1 MILKWVYLMSN
12 KRVVIT
18 GYGIVSC
25 IGNNKREVL
34 TSLKEV
40 KSGISYCK
48 EYEEMGMR
56 SHVHGKPTVNIEE
69 NVDRK
74 ILRFMGEGAA
84 YNYIAMREAIEHSG
98 LDESLVSNIN
108 TGIVMGQGG
117 PSTYQLQQAFDIA
130 REKGVKK
137 IGPYMVTRGMASG
150 NSATLATPFKIKGV
164 NYSISSACSTSLHCI
179 GNAYDLIRHGQQEIV
194 FAGGGEETHWTMS
207 ILFDAMGAL
216 SSKYNDTPQIASR
229 AYDADRDGFV
239 IGGGAGVVVVESLD
253 SAKSRGA
260 NIIAEIQGFGQTSDG
275 YDMVQPSGEGAV
287 RCMNMAT
294 QGRTVDYINAHGT
307 STPAGDMIEL
317 KGIREV
323 FGDNV
328 PPISSTKSLT
338 GHSLGATGVQE
349 AVYSL
354 LMMENNFM
362 VESAN
367 ISTLDEHAEGMNIL
381 RENKND
387 VTINSILSNSFGF
400 GGTNASIYITSFN
413 D

>member
-1 MILKWVYLMSN
+1 MSN
-12 KRVVIT
+12 KRVVVT

-25 IGNNKREVL
+25 IGDNKKEVL
-34 TSLKEV
+34 QSLRDV
-40 KSGISYCK
+40 KSGISHCK
-48 EYEEMGMR
+48 EYEELGMR
-56 SHVHGKPTVNIEE
+56 SHVHGKPKINIEE

-84 YNYIAMREAIEHSG
+84 YNYIAMKEAIEHSG
-98 LDESLVSNIN
+98 LDEELISNVN
-108 TGIVMGQGG
+108 TGLVMGSGG

-137 IGPYMVTRGMASG
+137 IGPYMVTRTMASG

-216 SSKYNDTPQIASR
+216 SSKYNETPEVASR
-229 AYDADRDGFV
+229 AYDSSRDGFV
-239 IGGGAGVVVVESLD
+239 IGGGAGVLVVESLD
-253 SAKSRGA
+253 SAKARGA
-260 NIIAEIQGFGQTSDG
+260 NIVAEIQGFGQTSDG

-287 RCMNMAT
+287 RCMQMAT
-294 QGRTVDYINAHGT
+294 QGRPVDYINAHGT
-307 STPAGDMIEL
+307 STPVGDMIEL
-317 KGIREV
+317 QGIKEV

-328 PPISSTKSLT
+328 PPTSSTKSLT

-354 LMMENNFM
+354 LMMENDFM

-367 ISTLDEHAEGMNIL
+367 ITNLDEKAEGMNIL
-381 RENKND
+381 LENKND
-387 VTINSILSNSFGF
+387 IKINSILSNSFGF
-400 GGTNASIYITSFN
+400 GGTNASIYLTSFN
-413 D
+413 E

>member
-1 MILKWVYLMSN
+1 MSN
-12 KRVVIT
+12 KRVVVT

-25 IGNNKREVL
+25 IGDNKKEVL
-34 TSLKEV
+34 QSLRDV
-40 KSGISYCK
+40 KSGISHCK
-48 EYEEMGMR
+48 EYEELGMR
-56 SHVHGKPTVNIEE
+56 SHVHGKPKINIEE

-84 YNYIAMREAIEHSG
+84 YNYIAMKEAIEHSG
-98 LDESLVSNIN
+98 LDEELISNVN
-108 TGIVMGQGG
+108 TGLVMGSGG
-117 PSTYQLQQAFDIA
+117 PSTYQLQQAFAIA

-137 IGPYMVTRGMASG
+137 IGPYMVTRTMASG

-216 SSKYNDTPQIASR
+216 SSKYNETPEVASR
-229 AYDADRDGFV
+229 AYDSSRDGFV
-239 IGGGAGVVVVESLD
+239 IGGGAGVLVVESLD
-253 SAKSRGA
+253 SAKARGA
-260 NIIAEIQGFGQTSDG
+260 NIVAEIQGFGQTSDG

-287 RCMNMAT
+287 RCMQMAT
-294 QGRTVDYINAHGT
+294 QGRPVDYINAHGT
-307 STPAGDMIEL
+307 STPVGDMIEL
-317 KGIREV
+317 KGIKEV
-323 FGDNV
+323 FGDNI
-328 PPISSTKSLT
+328 PPTSSTKSLT

-354 LMMENNFM
+354 LMMENDFM

-367 ISTLDEHAEGMNIL
+367 ITNLDEKAEGMNIL
-381 RENKND
+381 LENKND
-387 VTINSILSNSFGF
+387 IKINSILSNSFGF
-400 GGTNASIYITSFN
+400 GGTNASIYLTSFN
-413 D
+413 E

>member
-1 MILKWVYLMSN
+1 MSN
-12 KRVVIT
+12 KRVVVT

-25 IGNNKREVL
+25 IGDNKKEVL
-34 TSLKEV
+34 QSLRDV
-40 KSGISYCK
+40 KSGISHCK
-48 EYEEMGMR
+48 EYEELGMR
-56 SHVHGKPTVNIEE
+56 SHVHGKPKINIEE

-84 YNYIAMREAIEHSG
+84 YNYIAMKEAIEHSG
-98 LDESLVSNIN
+98 LDEELISNVN
-108 TGIVMGQGG
+108 TGLVMGSGG

-137 IGPYMVTRGMASG
+137 IGPYMVTRTMASG

-216 SSKYNDTPQIASR
+216 SSKYNETPEVASR
-229 AYDADRDGFV
+229 AYDSSRDGFV
-239 IGGGAGVVVVESLD
+239 IGGGAGVLVVESLD
-253 SAKSRGA
+253 SANARGA
-260 NIIAEIQGFGQTSDG
+260 NIVAEIQGFGQTSDG

-287 RCMNMAT
+287 RCMQMAT
-294 QGRTVDYINAHGT
+294 QGRPVDYINAHGT
-307 STPAGDMIEL
+307 STPVGDMIEL
-317 KGIREV
+317 QGIKEV
-323 FGDNV
+323 FGDKV
-328 PPISSTKSLT
+328 PPTSSTKSLT

-354 LMMENNFM
+354 LMMENDFM

-367 ISTLDEHAEGMNIL
+367 ITNLDEKAEGMNIL
-381 RENKND
+381 LENKND
-387 VTINSILSNSFGF
+387 IKINSILSNSFGF
-400 GGTNASIYITSFN
+400 GGTNASIYLTSFN
-413 D
+413 E

>member
-1 MILKWVYLMSN
+1 MSN
-12 KRVVIT
+12 KRVVVT

-25 IGNNKREVL
+25 IGDNKKEVL
-34 TSLKEV
+34 QSLRDV
-40 KSGISYCK
+40 KSGISHCK
-48 EYEEMGMR
+48 EYEELGMR
-56 SHVHGKPTVNIEE
+56 SHVHGKPKINIEE

-84 YNYIAMREAIEHSG
+84 YNYIAMKEAIEHSG
-98 LDESLVSNIN
+98 LDEGLISNIN
-108 TGIVMGQGG
+108 TGLVMGSGG

-137 IGPYMVTRGMASG
+137 IGPYMVTRTMASG

-216 SSKYNDTPQIASR
+216 SSKYNETPEVASR
-229 AYDADRDGFV
+229 AYDSSRDGFV
-239 IGGGAGVVVVESLD
+239 IGGGAGVLVVESLD
-253 SAKSRGA
+253 SAKARGA
-260 NIIAEIQGFGQTSDG
+260 NIVAEIQGFGQTSDG

-287 RCMNMAT
+287 RCMQMAT
-294 QGRTVDYINAHGT
+294 QGRPVDYINAHGT
-307 STPAGDMIEL
+307 STPVGDMIEL
-317 KGIREV
+317 KGIKEV
-323 FGDNV
+323 FGDKI
-328 PPISSTKSLT
+328 PPTSSTKSLT

-354 LMMENNFM
+354 LMMENDFM

-367 ISTLDEHAEGMNIL
+367 ITNLDEKAEGMNIL
-381 RENKND
+381 LENKND
-387 VTINSILSNSFGF
+387 IKINSILSNSFGF
-400 GGTNASIYITSFN
+400 GGTNASIYLTSFN
-413 D
+413 E

>member
-1 MILKWVYLMSN
+1 MSN
-12 KRVVIT
+12 KRVVVT

-25 IGNNKREVL
+25 IGDNKKEVL
-34 TSLKEV
+34 QSLRDV
-40 KSGISYCK
+40 KSGISHCK
-48 EYEEMGMR
+48 EYEELGMR
-56 SHVHGKPTVNIEE
+56 SHVHGKPKINIEE

-84 YNYIAMREAIEHSG
+84 FNYIAMKEAIEHSG
-98 LDESLVSNIN
+98 LDEELISNVN
-108 TGIVMGQGG
+108 TGLVMGSGG

-137 IGPYMVTRGMASG
+137 IGPYMVTRTMASG

-216 SSKYNDTPQIASR
+216 SSKYNETPEVASR
-229 AYDADRDGFV
+229 AYDSSRDGFV
-239 IGGGAGVVVVESLD
+239 IGGGAGVLVVESLD
-253 SAKSRGA
+253 SAKARGA
-260 NIIAEIQGFGQTSDG
+260 NIVAEIQGFGQTSDG

-287 RCMNMAT
+287 RCMQMAT
-294 QGRTVDYINAHGT
+294 QGRPVDYINAHGT
-307 STPAGDMIEL
+307 STPVGDMIEL
-317 KGIREV
+317 QGIKEV
-323 FGDNV
+323 FGDKV
-328 PPISSTKSLT
+328 PPTSSTKSLT

-354 LMMENNFM
+354 LMMENDFM

-367 ISTLDEHAEGMNIL
+367 ITNLDEKADGMNIL
-381 RENKND
+381 LENKND
-387 VTINSILSNSFGF
+387 IKINSILSNSFGF
-400 GGTNASIYITSFN
+400 GGTNASIYLTSFN
-413 D
+413 E

>member
-1 MILKWVYLMSN
+1 MSN
-12 KRVVIT
+12 KRVVVT

-25 IGNNKREVL
+25 IGDNKKEVL
-34 TSLKEV
+34 QSLRDV
-40 KSGISYCK
+40 RSGISHCK
-48 EYEEMGMR
+48 EYEELGMR
-56 SHVHGKPTVNIEE
+56 SHVHGKPKINIEE

-84 YNYIAMREAIEHSG
+84 YNYIAMKEAIEHSG
-98 LDESLVSNIN
+98 LDEGLISNVN
-108 TGIVMGQGG
+108 TGLVMGSGG

-137 IGPYMVTRGMASG
+137 IGPYMVTRTMASG

-216 SSKYNDTPQIASR
+216 SSKYNETPEVASR
-229 AYDADRDGFV
+229 AYDSLRDGFV
-239 IGGGAGVVVVESLD
+239 IGGGAGVLVVESLD
-253 SAKSRGA
+253 SAKARGA
-260 NIIAEIQGFGQTSDG
+260 NIVAEIQGFGQTSDG

-287 RCMNMAT
+287 RCMKMAT
-294 QGRTVDYINAHGT
+294 QGRPVDYINAHGT
-307 STPAGDMIEL
+307 STPVGDMIEL
-317 KGIREV
+317 QGIKEV
-323 FGDNV
+323 FGDNI
-328 PPISSTKSLT
+328 PPTSSTKSLT

-354 LMMENNFM
+354 LMMENDFI

-367 ISTLDEHAEGMNIL
+367 ITNLDEKAEGMNIL
-381 RENKND
+381 LENKND
-387 VTINSILSNSFGF
+387 IKINSILSNSFGF
-400 GGTNASIYITSFN
+400 GGTNASIYLTSFN
-413 D
+413 E

>member
-1 MILKWVYLMSN
+1 M
-12 KRVVIT
+12 
-18 GYGIVSC
+18 
-25 IGNNKREVL
+25 
-34 TSLKEV
+34 
-40 KSGISYCK
+40 KSGISHCK
-48 EYEEMGMR
+48 EYEELGMR
-56 SHVHGKPTVNIEE
+56 SHVHGKPKINIEE

-84 YNYIAMREAIEHSG
+84 YNYIAMKEAIEHSG
-98 LDESLVSNIN
+98 LDEELISNVN
-108 TGIVMGQGG
+108 TGLVMGSGG

-137 IGPYMVTRGMASG
+137 IGPYMVTRTMASG

-216 SSKYNDTPQIASR
+216 SSKYNETPEVASR
-229 AYDADRDGFV
+229 AYDSSRDGFV
-239 IGGGAGVVVVESLD
+239 IGGGAGVLVVESLD
-253 SAKSRGA
+253 SAKARGA
-260 NIIAEIQGFGQTSDG
+260 NIVAEIQGFGQTSDG

-287 RCMNMAT
+287 RCMQMAT
-294 QGRTVDYINAHGT
+294 QGRPVDYINAHGT
-307 STPAGDMIEL
+307 STPVGDMIEL
-317 KGIREV
+317 KGIKEV
-323 FGDNV
+323 FGDKI
-328 PPISSTKSLT
+328 PPTSSTKSLT

-354 LMMENNFM
+354 LMMENDFM

-367 ISTLDEHAEGMNIL
+367 ITNLDEKAEGMNIL
-381 RENKND
+381 LENKND
-387 VTINSILSNSFGF
+387 IKINSILSNSFGF
-400 GGTNASIYITSFN
+400 GGTNASIYLTSFN
-413 D
+413 E

>member
-1 MILKWVYLMSN
+1 MSN
-12 KRVVIT
+12 KRVVVT

-25 IGNNKREVL
+25 IGDNKKEVL
-34 TSLKEV
+34 QSLRDV
-40 KSGISYCK
+40 KSGISHCK
-48 EYEEMGMR
+48 EYEELGMR
-56 SHVHGKPTVNIEE
+56 SHVHGKPKINIEE

-84 YNYIAMREAIEHSG
+84 YNYIAMKEAIEHSG
-98 LDESLVSNIN
+98 LDEALISNVN
-108 TGIVMGQGG
+108 TGLVMGSGG

-137 IGPYMVTRGMASG
+137 IGPYMVTRTMASG

-216 SSKYNDTPQIASR
+216 SSKYNETPEVASR
-229 AYDADRDGFV
+229 AYDSSRDGFV
-239 IGGGAGVVVVESLD
+239 IGGGAGVLVVESLD
-253 SAKSRGA
+253 SAKARGA
-260 NIIAEIQGFGQTSDG
+260 NIVAEIQGFGQTSDG

-287 RCMNMAT
+287 RCMQMAT
-294 QGRTVDYINAHGT
+294 QGRPVDYINAHGT
-307 STPAGDMIEL
+307 STPVGDMIEL
-317 KGIREV
+317 QGIKEV
-323 FGDNV
+323 FGDSI
-328 PPISSTKSLT
+328 PPTSSTKSLT

-354 LMMENNFM
+354 LMMENDFM

-367 ISTLDEHAEGMNIL
+367 ITNLDEKAEGMNIL
-381 RENKND
+381 LENKND
-387 VTINSILSNSFGF
+387 IKINSILSNSFGF
-400 GGTNASIYITSFN
+400 GGTNASIYLTSFN
-413 D
+413 E

>member
-1 MILKWVYLMSN
+1 MSN
-12 KRVVIT
+12 KRVVVT

-25 IGNNKREVL
+25 IGDNKKEVL
-34 TSLKEV
+34 QSLRDV
-40 KSGISYCK
+40 KSGISHCK
-48 EYEEMGMR
+48 EYEELGMR
-56 SHVHGKPTVNIEE
+56 SHVHGKPKINIEE

-84 YNYIAMREAIEHSG
+84 YNYIAMKEAIEHSG
-98 LDESLVSNIN
+98 LDEELISNVN
-108 TGIVMGQGG
+108 TGLVMGSGG
-117 PSTYQLQQAFDIA
+117 PSTFQLQQAFDIA

-137 IGPYMVTRGMASG
+137 IGPYMVTRTMASG

-216 SSKYNDTPQIASR
+216 SSKYNATPEVASR
-229 AYDADRDGFV
+229 AYDSSRDGFV
-239 IGGGAGVVVVESLD
+239 IGGGAGVLVVESLD
-253 SAKSRGA
+253 SAKARGA
-260 NIIAEIQGFGQTSDG
+260 NIVAEIQGFGQTSDG

-287 RCMNMAT
+287 RCMQMAT
-294 QGRTVDYINAHGT
+294 QGRPVDYINAHGT
-307 STPAGDMIEL
+307 STPVGDMIEL
-317 KGIREV
+317 QGIKEV
-323 FGDNV
+323 FGDKI
-328 PPISSTKSLT
+328 PPTSSTKSLT

-354 LMMENNFM
+354 LMMENDFM

-367 ISTLDEHAEGMNIL
+367 ITNLDEKAEGMNIL
-381 RENKND
+381 LENKND
-387 VTINSILSNSFGF
+387 IKINSILSNSFGF
-400 GGTNASIYITSFN
+400 GGTNASIYLTSFN
-413 D
+413 E

>member
-1 MILKWVYLMSN
+1 MSN
-12 KRVVIT
+12 KRVVVT

-25 IGNNKREVL
+25 IGDNKKEVL
-34 TSLKEV
+34 QSLRGV
-40 KSGISYCK
+40 KSGISHCK
-48 EYEEMGMR
+48 EYEELGMR
-56 SHVHGKPTVNIEE
+56 SHVHGKPKINIEE

-84 YNYIAMREAIEHSG
+84 YNYIAMKEAIEHSG
-98 LDESLVSNIN
+98 LDEELISNVN
-108 TGIVMGQGG
+108 TGLVMGSGG

-137 IGPYMVTRGMASG
+137 IGPYMVTRTMASG

-216 SSKYNDTPQIASR
+216 SSKYNETPEVASR
-229 AYDADRDGFV
+229 AYDSSRDGFV
-239 IGGGAGVVVVESLD
+239 IGGGAGVLVVESLN
-253 SAKSRGA
+253 SARARGA

-287 RCMNMAT
+287 RCMQMAT
-294 QGRTVDYINAHGT
+294 QGRPVDYINAHGT
-307 STPAGDMIEL
+307 STPVGDMIEL
-317 KGIREV
+317 KGIKEV
-323 FGDNV
+323 FGDNI
-328 PPISSTKSLT
+328 PPTSSTKSLT

-354 LMMENNFM
+354 LMMENDFM

-367 ISTLDEHAEGMNIL
+367 ITNLDENAEGMNIL
-381 RENKND
+381 LENKND
-387 VTINSILSNSFGF
+387 IKINSILSNSFGF
-400 GGTNASIYITSFN
+400 GGTNASIYLTSFN
-413 D
+413 E

>member
-1 MILKWVYLMSN
+1 MSN
-12 KRVVIT
+12 KRVVLT

-25 IGNNKREVL
+25 IGDNKKEVL
-34 TSLKEV
+34 QSLKDV
-40 KSGISYCK
+40 KSGISHCK
-48 EYEEMGMR
+48 EYEELGMR
-56 SHVHGKPTVNIEE
+56 SQLHGKPKINIEE

-84 YNYIAMREAIEHSG
+84 YNYIAMKEAIEHSG
-98 LDESLVSNIN
+98 LDEKLISNVN
-108 TGIVMGQGG
+108 TGLVMGSGG

-137 IGPYMVTRGMASG
+137 IGPYMVTRTMASG

-216 SSKYNDTPQIASR
+216 SSKYNETPEVASR
-229 AYDADRDGFV
+229 AYDSSRDGFV
-239 IGGGAGVVVVESLD
+239 IGGGAGVLVVESLD
-253 SAKSRGA
+253 SAKARGA
-260 NIIAEIQGFGQTSDG
+260 NIVAEIQGFGQTSDG

-287 RCMNMAT
+287 RCMQMAT
-294 QGRTVDYINAHGT
+294 QGRPVDYINAHGT
-307 STPAGDMIEL
+307 STPVGDMIEL
-317 KGIREV
+317 QGIKEV
-323 FGDNV
+323 FGDNI
-328 PPISSTKSLT
+328 PPTSSTKSLT

-349 AVYSL
+349 AIYSL
-354 LMMENNFM
+354 LMMENDFM

-367 ISTLDEHAEGMNIL
+367 ITNLDEKAEGMNIL
-381 RENKND
+381 LENKND
-387 VTINSILSNSFGF
+387 IKINSILSNSFGF
-400 GGTNASIYITSFN
+400 GGTNASIYLTSFN
-413 D
+413 E

>member
-1 MILKWVYLMSN
+1 MSN

-25 IGNNKREVL
+25 IGDNKKEVL
-34 TSLKEV
+34 QSLKDV
-40 KSGISYCK
+40 KSGISHCE
-48 EYEEMGMR
+48 EYEELGMR
-56 SHVHGKPTVNIEE
+56 SHVHGKPKINIEE

-84 YNYIAMREAIEHSG
+84 YNYIAMKEAIEHSG
-98 LDESLVSNIN
+98 LDETLISNVN
-108 TGIVMGQGG
+108 TGLVMGSGG
-117 PSTYQLQQAFDIA
+117 PSTFQLQQAFDIA

-137 IGPYMVTRGMASG
+137 IGPYMVTRTMASG

-216 SSKYNDTPQIASR
+216 SSKYNETPEVASR
-229 AYDADRDGFV
+229 AYDSSRDGFV
-239 IGGGAGVVVVESLD
+239 IGGGAGVLVVESLD
-253 SAKSRGA
+253 SAKTRGA
-260 NIIAEIQGFGQTSDG
+260 NIVAEIQGFGQTSDG

-287 RCMNMAT
+287 RCMQMAT
-294 QGRTVDYINAHGT
+294 QGRPVDYINAHGT
-307 STPAGDMIEL
+307 STPVGDMIEL
-317 KGIREV
+317 QGIKEV
-323 FGDNV
+323 FGDKV
-328 PPISSTKSLT
+328 PPTSSTKSLT

-354 LMMENNFM
+354 LMMENDFM

-367 ISTLDEHAEGMNIL
+367 ITNLDEKAEGMNIL
-381 RENKND
+381 LENKND
-387 VTINSILSNSFGF
+387 IKINSILSNSFGF
-400 GGTNASIYITSFN
+400 GGTNASIYLTSFN
-413 D
+413 E

>member
-1 MILKWVYLMSN
+1 MSN
-12 KRVVIT
+12 KRVVVT

-25 IGNNKREVL
+25 IGDNKKEVL
-34 TSLKEV
+34 QSLRDV
-40 KSGISYCK
+40 KSGISHCK
-48 EYEEMGMR
+48 EYEELGMR
-56 SHVHGKPTVNIEE
+56 SHVHGKPKIRIEE

-84 YNYIAMREAIEHSG
+84 YNYIAMKEAIEHSG
-98 LDESLVSNIN
+98 LDEGLISNVN
-108 TGIVMGQGG
+108 TGLVMGSGG

-137 IGPYMVTRGMASG
+137 IGPYMVTRTMASG

-216 SSKYNDTPQIASR
+216 SSKYNQTPEVASR
-229 AYDADRDGFV
+229 AYDSSRDGFV
-239 IGGGAGVVVVESLD
+239 IGGGAGVLVVESLD
-253 SAKSRGA
+253 SAKARGA

-287 RCMNMAT
+287 RCMQMAT
-294 QGRTVDYINAHGT
+294 QGRPVDYINAHGT
-307 STPAGDMIEL
+307 STPVGDMIEL
-317 KGIREV
+317 KGIKEV
-323 FGDNV
+323 FGDNI
-328 PPISSTKSLT
+328 PPTSSTKSLT

-354 LMMENNFM
+354 LMMENDFM

-367 ISTLDEHAEGMNIL
+367 ITNLDEKAEGMNIL
-381 RENKND
+381 LENKND
-387 VTINSILSNSFGF
+387 IKINSILSNSFGF
-400 GGTNASIYITSFN
+400 GGTNASIYLTSFN
-413 D
+413 E

>member
-1 MILKWVYLMSN
+1 MSN
-12 KRVVIT
+12 KRVVVT

-25 IGNNKREVL
+25 IGDNKKEVL
-34 TSLKEV
+34 QSLRDV
-40 KSGISYCK
+40 KSGISHCK
-48 EYEEMGMR
+48 EYEELGMR
-56 SHVHGKPTVNIEE
+56 SHVHGKPKINIEE

-84 YNYIAMREAIEHSG
+84 YNYIAMKEAIEHSG
-98 LDESLVSNIN
+98 LDEELISNVN
-108 TGIVMGQGG
+108 TGLVMGSGG

-137 IGPYMVTRGMASG
+137 IGPYMVTRTMASG

-216 SSKYNDTPQIASR
+216 SSKYNKTPEVASR
-229 AYDADRDGFV
+229 AYDSSRDGFV
-239 IGGGAGVVVVESLD
+239 IGGGAGVLVVESLD
-253 SAKSRGA
+253 SAKARGA
-260 NIIAEIQGFGQTSDG
+260 NIVAEIQGFGQTSDG

-287 RCMNMAT
+287 RCMQMAT
-294 QGRTVDYINAHGT
+294 QGRPVDYINAHGT
-307 STPAGDMIEL
+307 STPVGDMIEL
-317 KGIREV
+317 QGIKEV
-323 FGDNV
+323 FGDNI
-328 PPISSTKSLT
+328 PPTSSTKSLT

-354 LMMENNFM
+354 LMMENDFM

-367 ISTLDEHAEGMNIL
+367 ITNLDEKAEGMNIL
-381 RENKND
+381 LENKND
-387 VTINSILSNSFGF
+387 IKINSILSNSFGF
-400 GGTNASIYITSFN
+400 GGTNASIYLTSFN
-413 D
+413 E

>member
-1 MILKWVYLMSN
+1 MSN
-12 KRVVIT
+12 KRVVVT

-25 IGNNKREVL
+25 IGDNKKEVL
-34 TSLKEV
+34 QSLRDV
-40 KSGISYCK
+40 KSGISHCK
-48 EYEEMGMR
+48 EYEELGMR
-56 SHVHGKPTVNIEE
+56 SHIHGKPKINIEE

-84 YNYIAMREAIEHSG
+84 YNYIAMKEAIEHSG
-98 LDESLVSNIN
+98 LNEELISNVN
-108 TGIVMGQGG
+108 TGLVMGSGG

-137 IGPYMVTRGMASG
+137 IGPYMVTRTMASG

-216 SSKYNDTPQIASR
+216 SSKYNETPEVASR
-229 AYDADRDGFV
+229 AYDSSRDGFV
-239 IGGGAGVVVVESLD
+239 IGGGAGVLVVESLD
-253 SAKSRGA
+253 SAKARGA
-260 NIIAEIQGFGQTSDG
+260 NIVAEIQGFGQTSDG

-287 RCMNMAT
+287 RCMQMAT
-294 QGRTVDYINAHGT
+294 QGRPVDYINAHGT
-307 STPAGDMIEL
+307 STPVGDMIEL
-317 KGIREV
+317 QGIKEV
-323 FGDNV
+323 FGNNI
-328 PPISSTKSLT
+328 PPTSSTKSLT

-354 LMMENNFM
+354 LMMENDFM

-367 ISTLDEHAEGMNIL
+367 ITNLDEKAEGMNIL
-381 RENKND
+381 LENKND
-387 VTINSILSNSFGF
+387 IKINSVLSNSFGF
-400 GGTNASIYITSFN
+400 GGTNASIYLTSFN
-413 D
+413 E

>member
-1 MILKWVYLMSN
+1 MRK
-12 KRVVIT
+12 VVVT
-18 GYGIVSC
+18 GLGIISP
-25 IGNNKREVL
+25 IGNNATEV
-34 TSLKEV
+34 TQSLKET
-40 KSGISYCK
+40 KSGISFDQSHK
-48 EYEEMGMR
+48 DMGFR
-56 SHVHGKPTVNIEE
+56 SHVSGQIKINLQEAI
-69 NVDRK
+69 DRK
-74 ILRFMGEGAA
+74 HLRFMGDGAS
-84 YNYIAMREAIEHSG
+84 YNYLAMLEALEDSG
-98 LDESLVSNIN
+98 LEEDLISNPM
-108 TGIVMGQGG
+108 TGLIMGSGG
-117 PSTYQLQQAFDIA
+117 PSTKNLLRAFDIT
-130 REKGVKK
+130 RESGPKK
-137 IGPYMVTRGMASG
+137 IGPTSVPKVMCST
-150 NSATLATPFKIKGV
+150 NSATLSTFFKIKGV

-216 SSKYNDTPQIASR
+216 SSKYNDSPAKASR
-229 AYDADRDGFV
+229 AYDSDRDGFV
-239 IGGGAGVVVVESLD
+239 IGGGAGVLVVESLD

-260 NIIAEIQGFGQTSDG
+260 NILAEIQGFGQTSDG

-287 RCMNMAT
+287 RCMQMAT
-294 QGRTVDYINAHGT
+294 EGRPVDYINSHGT
-307 STPAGDMIEL
+307 STPVGDMIEL

-328 PPISSTKSLT
+328 PPTSSTKSLT

-367 ISTLDEHAEGMNIL
+367 ISNLDDQAEGMNIL
-381 RENKND
+381 RESKKD
-387 VTINSILSNSFGF
+387 VKINSILSNSFGF
-400 GGTNASIYITSFN
+400 GGTNASIYITRYN

>member
-1 MILKWVYLMSN
+1 MSD
-12 KRVVIT
+12 KRVVVT

-25 IGNNKREVL
+25 IGDNKKEVL
-34 TSLKEV
+34 QSLRDV
-40 KSGISYCK
+40 KSGISHCK
-48 EYEEMGMR
+48 EYEELGMR
-56 SHVHGKPTVNIEE
+56 SHVHGKPKINIEE

-84 YNYIAMREAIEHSG
+84 YNYIAMKEAIEHSG
-98 LDESLVSNIN
+98 LDEGLISNVN
-108 TGIVMGQGG
+108 TGLVMGSGG

-137 IGPYMVTRGMASG
+137 IGPYMVTRTMASG

-216 SSKYNDTPQIASR
+216 SSKYNETPEVASR
-229 AYDADRDGFV
+229 AYDSSRDGFV
-239 IGGGAGVVVVESLD
+239 IGGGAGVLVVESLD
-253 SAKSRGA
+253 SAKARGA

-287 RCMNMAT
+287 RCMQMAT
-294 QGRTVDYINAHGT
+294 QGRPVDYINAHGT
-307 STPAGDMIEL
+307 STPVGDMIEL
-317 KGIREV
+317 KGIKEV
-323 FGDNV
+323 FGDNI
-328 PPISSTKSLT
+328 PPTSSTKSLT

-354 LMMENNFM
+354 LMMENDFM

-367 ISTLDEHAEGMNIL
+367 ITDLDEKAEGMNIL
-381 RENKND
+381 LENQND
-387 VTINSILSNSFGF
+387 IKINSILSNSFGF
-400 GGTNASIYITSFN
+400 GGTNASIYLTSFN
-413 D
+413 E

>member
-1 MILKWVYLMSN
+1 MSN
-12 KRVVIT
+12 KRVVVT

-25 IGNNKREVL
+25 IGDNKKEVL
-34 TSLKEV
+34 QSLRDV
-40 KSGISYCK
+40 KSGISHCK
-48 EYEEMGMR
+48 EYEELGMR
-56 SHVHGKPTVNIEE
+56 SHVHGKPKINIEE

-84 YNYIAMREAIEHSG
+84 YNYIAMKEAIEHSG
-98 LDESLVSNIN
+98 LDEGLISNVN
-108 TGIVMGQGG
+108 TGLVMGSGG

-137 IGPYMVTRGMASG
+137 IGPYMVTRTMASG

-216 SSKYNDTPQIASR
+216 SSKYNETPEVASR
-229 AYDADRDGFV
+229 AYDSSRDGFV
-239 IGGGAGVVVVESLD
+239 IGGGAGVLVVESLD
-253 SAKSRGA
+253 SAKARGA
-260 NIIAEIQGFGQTSDG
+260 NIVAEIQGFGQTSDG

-287 RCMNMAT
+287 RCMQMAT
-294 QGRTVDYINAHGT
+294 QGRPVDYINAHGT
-307 STPAGDMIEL
+307 STPVGDMIEL
-317 KGIREV
+317 QGIKEV
-323 FGDNV
+323 FGDKI
-328 PPISSTKSLT
+328 PPTSSTKSLT

-354 LMMENNFM
+354 LMMENDFM
-362 VESAN
+362 VKSAN
-367 ISTLDEHAEGMNIL
+367 ITNLDEKAEGMNIL
-381 RENKND
+381 LENKND
-387 VTINSILSNSFGF
+387 IKINSILSNSFGF
-400 GGTNASIYITSFN
+400 GGTNASIYLTSFN
-413 D
+413 E

>member
-1 MILKWVYLMSN
+1 MNN
-12 KRVVIT
+12 KRVVVT

-25 IGNNKREVL
+25 IGDNKKEVL
-34 TSLKEV
+34 QSLKDV
-40 KSGISYCK
+40 KSGISHCK
-48 EYEEMGMR
+48 EYEELGMR
-56 SHVHGKPTVNIEE
+56 SHVHGKPKINIEE

-84 YNYIAMREAIEHSG
+84 YNYIAMKEAIEHSG
-98 LDESLVSNIN
+98 LDEGLISNIN
-108 TGIVMGQGG
+108 TGLVMGSGG

-137 IGPYMVTRGMASG
+137 IGPYMVTRTMASG

-179 GNAYDLIRHGQQEIV
+179 GNAYDLIRHGQQKIV

-216 SSKYNDTPQIASR
+216 SSKYNETPEVASR
-229 AYDADRDGFV
+229 AYDSSRDGFV
-239 IGGGAGVVVVESLD
+239 IGGGAGVLVVESLE
-253 SAKSRGA
+253 SAKARGA

-287 RCMNMAT
+287 RCMQMAT
-294 QGRTVDYINAHGT
+294 QGRPVDYINAHGT
-307 STPAGDMIEL
+307 STPVGDMIEL
-317 KGIREV
+317 KGIKEV
-323 FGDNV
+323 FGDNI
-328 PPISSTKSLT
+328 PPTSSTKSLT

-354 LMMENNFM
+354 LMMENDFM

-367 ISTLDEHAEGMNIL
+367 ISDLDEKAEGMNIL
-381 RENKND
+381 LESRND
-387 VTINSILSNSFGF
+387 VKINSILSNSFGF
-400 GGTNASIYITSFN
+400 GGTNASIYLASFN
-413 D
+413 E

>member
-1 MILKWVYLMSN
+1 MSN
-12 KRVVIT
+12 KRVVVT

-25 IGNNKREVL
+25 IGDNKKEVL
-34 TSLKEV
+34 QSLRDV
-40 KSGISYCK
+40 KSGISHCK
-48 EYEEMGMR
+48 EYEELGMR
-56 SHVHGKPTVNIEE
+56 SHVHGKPKINIEE

-84 YNYIAMREAIEHSG
+84 YNYIAMKEAIEHSG
-98 LDESLVSNIN
+98 LDEELISNVN
-108 TGIVMGQGG
+108 TGLVMGSGG

-137 IGPYMVTRGMASG
+137 IGPYMVTRTMASG

-216 SSKYNDTPQIASR
+216 SSKYNETPEVASR
-229 AYDADRDGFV
+229 AYDSSRDGFV
-239 IGGGAGVVVVESLD
+239 IGGGAGVLVVESLD
-253 SAKSRGA
+253 SAKARGA
-260 NIIAEIQGFGQTSDG
+260 NIVAEIQGFGQTSDG

-287 RCMNMAT
+287 RCMQMAT
-294 QGRTVDYINAHGT
+294 QGRPVDYINAHGT
-307 STPAGDMIEL
+307 STPVGDMIEL
-317 KGIREV
+317 QGIKEV
-323 FGDNV
+323 FGDNI
-328 PPISSTKSLT
+328 PPTSSTKSLT

-354 LMMENNFM
+354 LMMENDFM

-367 ISTLDEHAEGMNIL
+367 ITNLDEKAEGMNIL
-381 RENKND
+381 LENKND
-387 VTINSILSNSFGF
+387 IKINSVLSNSFGF
-400 GGTNASIYITSFN
+400 GGTNASIYLTSFN
-413 D
+413 E

>member
-1 MILKWVYLMSN
+1 MSN
-12 KRVVIT
+12 KRVVVT

-25 IGNNKREVL
+25 IGDNKKEVL
-34 TSLKEV
+34 QSLRDV
-40 KSGISYCK
+40 KSGISHCK
-48 EYEEMGMR
+48 EYEELGMR
-56 SHVHGKPTVNIEE
+56 SHVHGKPKINIEE

-84 YNYIAMREAIEHSG
+84 YNYIAMKEAIEHSG
-98 LDESLVSNIN
+98 LDEELISNVN
-108 TGIVMGQGG
+108 TGLVMGSGG

-137 IGPYMVTRGMASG
+137 IGPYMVTRTMASG

-216 SSKYNDTPQIASR
+216 SSKYNETPEVASR
-229 AYDADRDGFV
+229 AYDSSRDGFV
-239 IGGGAGVVVVESLD
+239 IGGGAGVLVVESLD
-253 SAKSRGA
+253 SAKARGA
-260 NIIAEIQGFGQTSDG
+260 NIVAEIQGFGQTSDG

-287 RCMNMAT
+287 RCMQMAT
-294 QGRTVDYINAHGT
+294 QGRPVDYINAHGT
-307 STPAGDMIEL
+307 STPVGDMIEL
-317 KGIREV
+317 QGIKEV
-323 FGDNV
+323 FGDSI
-328 PPISSTKSLT
+328 PPTSSTKSLT

-354 LMMENNFM
+354 LMMENDFM

-367 ISTLDEHAEGMNIL
+367 ITNLDEKAEGMNIL
-381 RENKND
+381 LENKND
-387 VTINSILSNSFGF
+387 IKINSILSNSFGF
-400 GGTNASIYITSFN
+400 GGTNASIYLTSFN
-413 D
+413 E

>member
-1 MILKWVYLMSN
+1 MSN
-12 KRVVIT
+12 KRVVVT

-25 IGNNKREVL
+25 IGDNKKEVL
-34 TSLKEV
+34 QSLRDV
-40 KSGISYCK
+40 KSGISHCK
-48 EYEEMGMR
+48 EYEELGMR
-56 SHVHGKPTVNIEE
+56 SHVHGKPKINIEE

-84 YNYIAMREAIEHSG
+84 YNYIAMKEAIEHSG
-98 LDESLVSNIN
+98 LDEELISNVN
-108 TGIVMGQGG
+108 TGLVMGSGG

-137 IGPYMVTRGMASG
+137 IGPYMVTRTMASG

-216 SSKYNDTPQIASR
+216 SSKYNETPEVASR
-229 AYDADRDGFV
+229 AYDSSRDGFV
-239 IGGGAGVVVVESLD
+239 IGGGAGVLVVESLD
-253 SAKSRGA
+253 SAKARGA
-260 NIIAEIQGFGQTSDG
+260 NIVAEIQGFGQTSDG

-287 RCMNMAT
+287 RCMQMAT
-294 QGRTVDYINAHGT
+294 QGRPVDYINAHGT
-307 STPAGDMIEL
+307 STPVGDMIEL
-317 KGIREV
+317 KGIKEV
-323 FGDNV
+323 FGDKI
-328 PPISSTKSLT
+328 PPTSSTKSLT

-354 LMMENNFM
+354 LMMENDFM

-367 ISTLDEHAEGMNIL
+367 ITNLDEKAEGMNIL
-381 RENKND
+381 LENKNGIK
-387 VTINSILSNSFGF
+387 INSILSNSFGF
-400 GGTNASIYITSFN
+400 GGTNASIYLTSFN
-413 D
+413 E

>member
-1 MILKWVYLMSN
+1 MSN
-12 KRVVIT
+12 KRVVVT

-25 IGNNKREVL
+25 IGDNKREVL
-34 TSLKEV
+34 QSLRDV
-40 KSGISYCK
+40 KSGISHCK
-48 EYEEMGMR
+48 EYEELGMR
-56 SHVHGKPTVNIEE
+56 SHVHGKPKINIEE

-84 YNYIAMREAIEHSG
+84 YNYIAMKEAIEHSG
-98 LDESLVSNIN
+98 LDEGLISNVN
-108 TGIVMGQGG
+108 TGIVMGSGG

-137 IGPYMVTRGMASG
+137 IGPYMVTRTMASG

-216 SSKYNDTPQIASR
+216 SSKYNETPEVASR
-229 AYDADRDGFV
+229 AYDSSRDGFV
-239 IGGGAGVVVVESLD
+239 IGGGAGVLVVESLG
-253 SAKSRGA
+253 SAKARGA

-287 RCMNMAT
+287 RCMQMAT

-307 STPAGDMIEL
+307 STPVGDMIEL
-317 KGIREV
+317 QGIKEV
-323 FGDNV
+323 FGDNI
-328 PPISSTKSLT
+328 PPTSSTKSLT

-354 LMMENNFM
+354 LMMENDFM

-367 ISTLDEHAEGMNIL
+367 ISNLDEKADGMNIL
-381 RENKND
+381 LENKND
-387 VTINSILSNSFGF
+387 VKINSILSNSFGF
-400 GGTNASIYITSFN
+400 GGTNASIYLTSFN
-413 D
+413 E

>member
-1 MILKWVYLMSN
+1 MSN
-12 KRVVIT
+12 KRVVVT

-25 IGNNKREVL
+25 IGDNKKEVL
-34 TSLKEV
+34 QSLRDV
-40 KSGISYCK
+40 KSGISHCK
-48 EYEEMGMR
+48 EYEELGMR
-56 SHVHGKPTVNIEE
+56 SHVHGKPKINIEE

-84 YNYIAMREAIEHSG
+84 YNYIAMKEAIEHSG
-98 LDESLVSNIN
+98 LDEGLISNVN
-108 TGIVMGQGG
+108 TGLVMGSGG

-137 IGPYMVTRGMASG
+137 IGPYMVTRTMASG

-216 SSKYNDTPQIASR
+216 SSKYNETPEVASR
-229 AYDADRDGFV
+229 AYDSSRDGFV
-239 IGGGAGVVVVESLD
+239 IGGGAGVLVVESLD
-253 SAKSRGA
+253 SAKARGA
-260 NIIAEIQGFGQTSDG
+260 NIVAEIQGFGQTSDG

-287 RCMNMAT
+287 RCMQMAT
-294 QGRTVDYINAHGT
+294 QGRPVDYINAHGT
-307 STPAGDMIEL
+307 STPVGDMIEL
-317 KGIREV
+317 QGIKEV
-323 FGDNV
+323 FGDKV
-328 PPISSTKSLT
+328 PPTSSTKSLT

-354 LMMENNFM
+354 LMMENDFM

-367 ISTLDEHAEGMNIL
+367 ITNLDEKAEGMNIL
-381 RENKND
+381 LENKND
-387 VTINSILSNSFGF
+387 IKINSVLSNSFGF
-400 GGTNASIYITSFN
+400 GGTNASIYLTSFN
-413 D
+413 E

>member
-1 MILKWVYLMSN
+1 MSN
-12 KRVVIT
+12 KRVVVT

-25 IGNNKREVL
+25 IGDNKKEVL
-34 TSLKEV
+34 QSLRDV
-40 KSGISYCK
+40 KSGISHCK
-48 EYEEMGMR
+48 EYEELGMR
-56 SHVHGKPTVNIEE
+56 SHVHGKPKINIEE

-84 YNYIAMREAIEHSG
+84 YNYIAMKEAIEHSG
-98 LDESLVSNIN
+98 LDEGLISNVN
-108 TGIVMGQGG
+108 TGLVMGSGG

-137 IGPYMVTRGMASG
+137 IGPYMVTRTMASG

-216 SSKYNDTPQIASR
+216 SSKYNETPEVASR
-229 AYDADRDGFV
+229 AYDSSRDGFV
-239 IGGGAGVVVVESLD
+239 IGGGAGVLVVESLD
-253 SAKSRGA
+253 SAKARGA
-260 NIIAEIQGFGQTSDG
+260 NIVAEIQGFGQTSDG

-287 RCMNMAT
+287 RCMQMAT
-294 QGRTVDYINAHGT
+294 QGRPVDYINAHGT
-307 STPAGDMIEL
+307 STPVGDMIEL
-317 KGIREV
+317 QGIKEV
-323 FGDNV
+323 FGDNI
-328 PPISSTKSLT
+328 PPTSSTKSLT

-354 LMMENNFM
+354 LMMENDFL

-367 ISTLDEHAEGMNIL
+367 ISNLDEKAKGMNIL
-381 RENKND
+381 LENKND
-387 VTINSILSNSFGF
+387 IKINSILSNSFGF
-400 GGTNASIYITSFN
+400 GGTNASIYLTSFN
-413 D
+413 E

>member
-1 MILKWVYLMSN
+1 MSN
-12 KRVVIT
+12 KRVVVT

-25 IGNNKREVL
+25 IGDNKKEVL
-34 TSLKEV
+34 QSLRDV
-40 KSGISYCK
+40 KSGISHCK
-48 EYEEMGMR
+48 EYEELGMR
-56 SHVHGKPTVNIEE
+56 SHVHGKPKINIEE

-84 YNYIAMREAIEHSG
+84 YNYIAMKEAIEHSG
-98 LDESLVSNIN
+98 LDEELISNVN
-108 TGIVMGQGG
+108 TGLVMGSGG

-137 IGPYMVTRGMASG
+137 IGPYMVTRTMASG

-216 SSKYNDTPQIASR
+216 SSKYNATPQVASR
-229 AYDADRDGFV
+229 AYDSSRDGFV
-239 IGGGAGVVVVESLD
+239 IGGGAGVLVVESLD
-253 SAKSRGA
+253 SAKARGA
-260 NIIAEIQGFGQTSDG
+260 NIVAEIQGFGQTSDG

-287 RCMNMAT
+287 RCMQMAT
-294 QGRTVDYINAHGT
+294 QGRPVDYINAHGT
-307 STPAGDMIEL
+307 STPVGDMIEL
-317 KGIREV
+317 QGIKEV
-323 FGDNV
+323 FGDSI
-328 PPISSTKSLT
+328 PPTSSTKSLT

-354 LMMENNFM
+354 LMMENDFM

-367 ISTLDEHAEGMNIL
+367 ITNLDEKAEGMNIL
-381 RENKND
+381 LENKND
-387 VTINSILSNSFGF
+387 IKINSILSNSFGF
-400 GGTNASIYITSFN
+400 GGTNASIYLTSFN
-413 D
+413 E

>member
-1 MILKWVYLMSN
+1 MSN
-12 KRVVIT
+12 KRVVVT

-25 IGNNKREVL
+25 IGDNKKEVL
-34 TSLKEV
+34 QSLRDV
-40 KSGISYCK
+40 KSGISHCK
-48 EYEEMGMR
+48 EYEELGMR
-56 SHVHGKPTVNIEE
+56 SHVHGKPKINIEE

-84 YNYIAMREAIEHSG
+84 YNYIAMKEAIEHSG
-98 LDESLVSNIN
+98 LDEELISNVN
-108 TGIVMGQGG
+108 TGLVMGSGG

-137 IGPYMVTRGMASG
+137 IGPYMVTRTMASG

-207 ILFDAMGAL
+207 ILFEAMGAL
-216 SSKYNDTPQIASR
+216 SSKYNETPEVASR
-229 AYDADRDGFV
+229 AYDSSRDGFV
-239 IGGGAGVVVVESLD
+239 IGGGAGVLVVESLD
-253 SAKSRGA
+253 SAKARGA

-287 RCMNMAT
+287 RCMQMAT
-294 QGRTVDYINAHGT
+294 QGRPVDYINAHGT
-307 STPAGDMIEL
+307 STPVGDMIEL
-317 KGIREV
+317 QGIKEV
-323 FGDNV
+323 FGDKI
-328 PPISSTKSLT
+328 PPTSSTKSLT

-354 LMMENNFM
+354 LMMENDFM

-367 ISTLDEHAEGMNIL
+367 ITNLDEKAEGMNIL
-381 RENKND
+381 LENKND
-387 VTINSILSNSFGF
+387 IKINSILSNSFGF
-400 GGTNASIYITSFN
+400 GGTNASIYLTSFN
-413 D
+413 E